1 MVCEATG
8 GYERLAACALADAE
22 LPVVVANP
30 RQVRHFAKGQG
41 LLAKTDKIDAIV
53 LALFAEHVR
62 PEVRTL
68 PDGDL
73 IELRAFLTRRDQLVQ
88 MRQMERNRLP
98 LTTPQ
103 MQKSIEATIQHLD
116 QQLAALD
123 KDLDDFLRRTPLWQE
138 KLELLRSTPGI
149 GDRSACAIIAFLPE
163 LGQMNR
169 KEAAALVGVAPFNCD
184 SGQHRGTRRIWG
196 GRAVVRRM
204 LYMATMSEMRDNPR
218 IKAVADRLR
227 GKGKPGKVVIVACM
241 RKLLTTPNAMVKTL
255 GQIASRRFDSKDG
268 YSVVAGVQAGK
279 QHLGEAEAREVAHP
293 HRVQLAD
300 QVVAL
305 VLHHAGVKAVG
316 LARDRV
322 AVGVETGVADAPVA
336 RHHAA
341 QVLLDRQLVDDVEQ
355 PALVEEDLDPAPVAA
370 PLDADRPVS
379 YPHLTLPT
387 HTPV

>member
-1 MVCEATG
+1 MSSATFVGIDVSKAQLEVAGLPSGRRQFDNTPRGVAELVRRLTPLTPELVVLEATG

-204 LYMATMSEMRDNPR
+204 LYMATMSAMRYNPQ
-218 IKAVADRLR
+218 IKAFADRLR

-241 RKLLTTPNAMVKTL
+241 RKLLTMLNAIL
-255 GQIASRRFDSKDG
+255 AQ
-268 YSVVAGVQAGK
+268 GVPY
-279 QHLGEAEAREVAHP
+279 HHP
-293 HRVQLAD
+293 VPDTA
-300 QVVAL
+300 
-305 VLHHAGVKAVG
+305 
-316 LARDRV
+316 
-322 AVGVETGVADAPVA
+322 
-336 RHHAA
+336 
-341 QVLLDRQLVDDVEQ
+341 
-355 PALVEEDLDPAPVAA
+355 
-370 PLDADRPVS
+370 
-379 YPHLTLPT
+379 
-387 HTPV
+387 